1 MPTAAKRGSK
11 KKSTKKGAAKTKAA
25 SAPAQAP
32 ESVLSP
38 VDRYLTDLFTR
49 FRDGDRDDM
58 DRTETLLCKKIEE
71 AENHQ
76 VVHGEALAK
85 LQDQINK
92 LQTEFATRQNL
103 RDRAQ
108 STASAH
114 IDTLKSMFE
123 MENDN
128 VVPFDQGDDPDDDDD
143 DGE

>member
-11 KKSTKKGAAKTKAA
+11 KKSTKKGAAKTKPVT
-25 SAPAQAP
+25 APTPAP
-32 ESVLSP
+32 EPELSP

-49 FRDGDRDDM
+49 FRDGDREDM
-58 DRTETLLCKKIEE
+58 DRTELLLCKKIEE

-85 LQDQINK
+85 LQEQINK

-108 STASAH
+108 STATAH
-114 IDTLKSMFE
+114 IDILKSMFE
-123 MENDN
+123 MEHDN
-128 VVPFDQGDDPDDDDD
+128 VVPFDQGDEDPDDDA
-143 DGE
+143 E